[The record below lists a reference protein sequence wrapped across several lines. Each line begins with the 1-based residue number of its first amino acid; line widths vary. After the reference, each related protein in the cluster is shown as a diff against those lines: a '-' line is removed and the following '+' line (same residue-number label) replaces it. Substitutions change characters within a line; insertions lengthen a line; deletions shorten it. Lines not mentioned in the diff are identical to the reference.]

1 MIGSL
6 KKTVNRDGGQRFAS
20 SKVSRGQ
27 VGACLHEEWLTDMAK
42 ACCKPCLYVADFC
55 AGSAE
60 VGEAIINVK
69 ASNPNG
75 THARLCL
82 FSHDPRT
89 VFQELGAASCRTLV
103 GELYL
108 DRKLSQPGHE
118 PVADPGEQPI
128 VNRSLLRAEL
138 GSPLQVLSM
147 SANGDLLIPDEEEVR
162 QACPFEMNSEA
173 IQTLQ
178 KL

>member
-1 MIGSL
+1 MANDWKL
-6 KKTVNRDGGQRFAS
+6 KKAVNRDGGQRFAS

-27 VGACLHEEWLTDMAK
+27 VGAGLHEEWLKDMAQ
-42 ACCKPCLYVADFC
+42 ACGKTSLQVADFC

-69 ASNPNG
+69 ASDANG
-75 THARLCL
+75 ARLCL

-89 VFQELGAASCRTLV
+89 VVQELGAASCRTLV

-108 DRKLSQPGHE
+108 NRKLSQPGHE
-118 PVADPGEQPI
+118 PVADPGDQPI

-147 SANGDLLIPDEEEVR
+147 SANGDLLIPDEEEV
-162 QACPFEMNSEA
+162 
-173 IQTLQ
+173 
-178 KL
+178 